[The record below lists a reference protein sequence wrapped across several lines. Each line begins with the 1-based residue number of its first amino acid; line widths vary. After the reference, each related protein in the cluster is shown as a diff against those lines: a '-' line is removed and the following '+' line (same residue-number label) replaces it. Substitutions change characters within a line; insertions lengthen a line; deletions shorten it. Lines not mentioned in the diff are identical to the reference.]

1 MIRSIFAKILLWFW
15 ISMFVVVLSV
25 VAVSLASGAEP
36 AGRRWLSHTL
46 ELYGSSAVDFYS
58 HGGVAQLSQ
67 YLDDIQKSS
76 AIQATLLDPEG
87 ADVANRGIPAAAN
100 FVLAEA
106 RATGKSQ
113 FRASFHWTGA
123 YVISRP
129 DGDYIFVASIQPLR
143 GYFRAFDLRVMLL
156 RLAIGLLS
164 AGFLSYL
171 LARHIG
177 KPIAA
182 LQAAAGQIARGDLS
196 VRATPAIEPRADE
209 LADLAR
215 DFDRMAERIQTL
227 IQKQQELLGDI
238 SHELRSPLTRLTV
251 SLELA
256 RRGDTE
262 AFAKMEEDLKQLDE
276 MIGEILTLT
285 RLQTRE
291 AHAPDT
297 QVDLRAL
304 LERVI
309 ADAQIEGRRENKSVA
324 MPGAGECRIQGD
336 ANLLRSCFENV
347 VRNAV
352 RYTRPDS
359 SVEVHLACKKNVA
372 QKAVILVEDRGPG
385 VPPDA
390 LARMFEPFYRVEE
403 SRDRATGGTGLGLSI
418 AQKVVVLHGGTI
430 QARNRE
436 GGGLIVEITLPCEP
450 PASLSAKKTV

>member
-1 MIRSIFAKILLWFW
+1 
-15 ISMFVVVLSV
+15 
-25 VAVSLASGAEP
+25 
-36 AGRRWLSHTL
+36 
-46 ELYGSSAVDFYS
+46 
-58 HGGVAQLSQ
+58 
-67 YLDDIQKSS
+67 
-76 AIQATLLDPEG
+76 
-87 ADVANRGIPAAAN
+87 
-100 FVLAEA
+100 
-106 RATGKSQ
+106 
-113 FRASFHWTGA
+113 
-123 YVISRP
+123 
-129 DGDYIFVASIQPLR
+129 
-143 GYFRAFDLRVMLL
+143 
-156 RLAIGLLS
+156 
-164 AGFLSYL
+164 
-171 LARHIG
+171 
-177 KPIAA
+177 
-182 LQAAAGQIARGDLS
+182 
-196 VRATPAIEPRADE
+196 
-209 LADLAR
+209 
-215 DFDRMAERIQTL
+215 MAERIQTL

-291 AHAPDT
+291 AHALNT

-309 ADAQIEGRRENKSVA
+309 ADAQIEGKRENKSVA
-324 MPGAGECRIQGD
+324 MPGAGECRIHGD

-352 RYTRPDS
+352 RYTRPES
-359 SVEVHLACKKNVA
+359 SVEVNLACEKNVA

-418 AQKVVVLHGGTI
+418 AQKVVALHGGTI

-436 GGGLIVEITLPCEP
+436 GGGLIVEITLPCAP
-450 PASLSAKKTV
+450 SASLSSNKIA